1 MDWYTISILIFV
13 LILVVIFYKD
23 RKNVQRQSILLIRRT
38 QRGKKGLINL
48 GRRFP
53 RFWKGLGIV
62 AVIFG
67 FMISIYIVYFLVEL
81 IGTNFLVEKAVPGIS
96 FVLPALGAETVIVPG
111 AILVPF
117 WYWIIIIALLVV
129 VHEGLHGIMAAME
142 RVKIKSMGWG
152 LFIIIPLAFVEPD
165 EKQLEKKPA
174 LSQLRV
180 FASGSF
186 ANFMLAGLSLFL
198 IASMS
203 GLFYS
208 GGVTYVGLLEGYPAE
223 GVNLSGTIVGI
234 NDYTIKDVY
243 DLRSTLGEI
252 GENQTITIFTEN
264 ESSKQ
269 SFVLTTAGESD
280 PVFKP
285 SLYFAFLAGHE
296 RGGIGTIDFFMG
308 TSDPQDWTS
317 TKYVISMWGWVKEN
331 VPGLEERAD
340 DRILTLESKLGD
352 YKRPGFI
359 GIGGVSTLVGL
370 NPGLEGFEGPIVFI
384 QGLLFW
390 LFLINFGV
398 GAANL
403 LPIGP
408 LDGGRMWGIV
418 VKKIAKKN
426 WKKIMSVVSY
436 VTLAIL
442 IINFLFWFGL

>member
-1 MDWYTISILIFV
+1 MDWYTISVLIFV

-62 AVIFG
+62 AVIFS

-174 LSQLRV
+174 WSQLRV

-203 GLFYS
+203 GMFYS
-208 GGVTYVGLLEGYPAE
+208 SGVSYAGLMEGYPAE

-234 NDYTIKDVY
+234 NGYEINGIY
-243 DLRSTLGEI
+243 DLRSALSEI
-252 GENQTITIFTEN
+252 GENQSITITTTKGE
-264 ESSKQ
+264 
-269 SFVLTTAGESD
+269 FVLTTAGDLE

-317 TKYVISMWGWVKEN
+317 TKYAISMWGWVKEN
-331 VPGLEERAD
+331 VPGLEERAQ
-340 DRILTLESKLGD
+340 DRISVLESKLGS

-359 GIGGVSTLVGL
+359 GIASVSSLVKL
-370 NPGLEGFEGPIVFI
+370 NPGLEGLEGPIVFI

-418 VKKIAKKN
+418 IKKVAKKR

-436 VTLAIL
+436 ATLAIF

>member
-1 MDWYTISILIFV
+1 MDWYTISILVFV

-62 AVIFG
+62 AVIFS

-174 LSQLRV
+174 WSQLRV

-186 ANFMLAGLSLFL
+186 ANFILAGFSLLL

-203 GLFYS
+203 GMFYS
-208 GGVTYVGLLEGYPAE
+208 SGVTYRGLMEGYPAE

-234 NDYTIKDVY
+234 NDYEINGIY
-243 DLRSTLGEI
+243 DLRSALSEI
-252 GENQTITIFTEN
+252 GENQSITITTTKGEFA
-264 ESSKQ
+264 
-269 SFVLTTAGESD
+269 LTTAGDLE

-285 SLYFAFLAGHE
+285 SLFFVFLAGHE
-296 RGGIGTIDFFMG
+296 HGGVGTIDFFMG
-308 TSDPQDWTS
+308 TSDPQGWTE
-317 TKYVISMWGWVKEN
+317 TKTAISMWGWVKEN
-331 VPGLEERAD
+331 VPGLEERANE
-340 DRILTLESKLGD
+340 RILKLESKLSEF
-352 YKRPGFI
+352 KRPGFI
-359 GIGGVSTLVGL
+359 GIASVSSLVKL
-370 NPGLEGFEGPIVFI
+370 NPGLEGLEGPIVFI

-418 VKKIAKKN
+418 IKKVAKKR

-436 VTLAIL
+436 ATLAIF